1 MKGGPDLII
10 NLSGRPRTP
19 LSLLYGMLC
28 HTSLVCTY
36 TPYLYKF
43 FFFSSSCEIF
53 SRRAGSA
60 PSLHHDITGSRGQK
74 TRGSES
80 DMHDHDPCA
89 NLFLPDPRPP
99 FLIGRRHIRNHT
111 HVHVHDTAHAYIA
124 SQEREGC
131 TNTLLHH
138 RVFIHTCPYI
148 HEFTS
153 PVLFERRS
161 KGFLFWLLLISWLC
175 TPTLFKSRLFMSLV
189 LTLKSCTK

>member
-1 MKGGPDLII
+1 MPHQPRLYIHALPVQKKKIFSHPPAKFSVAGRDRRPLCTVTSRGAGDRRRGAANRTCTITTPAPAYFYP
-10 NLSGRPRTP
+10 NLAH
-19 LSLLYGMLC
+19 L
-28 HTSLVCTY
+28 
-36 TPYLYKF
+36 
-43 FFFSSSCEIF
+43 SSSG
-53 SRRAGSA
+53 AA
-60 PSLHHDITGSRGQK
+60 TYA
-74 TRGSES
+74 T
-80 DMHDHDPCA
+80 
-89 NLFLPDPRPP
+89 
-99 FLIGRRHIRNHT
+99 T